1 MFINHQTQLIVT
13 LEKFDQEALTHLLT
27 QLAKHTQYINFMTA
41 MNDDHP
47 ILTLCFESLNSLSA
61 LVGDGII
68 AGIDI
73 ETTNLFLV
81 DDIMSTVDNIAIY
94 DGGIPID
101 KMIIA
106 PRVARSFIALTK
118 LYLQELEDAKRNDEH
133 FLPPRNEVPGFMDL
147 TKTRKVARSV
157 DSIFGDSS
165 GRTFER
171 HNSRHDRFEH
181 SIHCPRNGVRA
192 EIRGKDLFL
201 NVDGQVLRRGVDDV
215 SDTMRTNIFRSELLR
230 GIRNGELMDAIADY
244 PNVKLVSHGSE
255 YVEFTVTVE
264 SKERVEEVKD
274 TKDGLFYLH
283 EVMENLDLLT
293 LTLKEN
299 FVLSNVKVPAKS
311 SGPLKGSIANDL
323 LAVGDKSRA
332 DVVNVNY
339 SATGSGIELV
349 FSNEKLAKEFI
360 ANIEAKQ
367 SKDVVEA
374 EEPEQVVLPEHGC
387 VILTENASLIP
398 VLYMSTIAGV
408 LQPTITELDDH
419 IVYEYKD
426 KSLKKVNTQPI
437 RNAVKDAPLSYVFI
451 SHDVK
456 LGVVKMRLART
467 ALPLEFTLE
476 DNKLSIDGD
485 VIGVVAKWNN
495 SFTLHMP
502 AHCINYNHRG
512 LVYGLCKALKVSI
525 PSKVVTSTEGENE
538 LVLSLGKGQINRA
551 AKKLLADMYTT
562 IEPKTEEFQ
571 EQLETPE
578 SKVNHKAGSS
588 DNSGNFINFTI
599 KDNTLF
605 AKQQNDDT
613 EYEVKVKEVKVI
625 GENSIFTLVMDEKLG
640 DMNKYSMRTMANMLG
655 LRLNFSKPE
664 KVNVVTEG
672 GLVPNVLHILLGKGN
687 TNSKARKTLSS
698 LVK

>member
-61 LVGDGII
+61 LVSDGII

-81 DDIMSTVDNIAIY
+81 DDIMSTVDSIAIY

-118 LYLQELEDAKRNDEH
+118 LYLQVLDDAKRNDEH
-133 FLPPRNEVPGFMDL
+133 PLPPRDQVPGFMDL

-165 GRTFER
+165 KRTFER
-171 HNSRHDRFEH
+171 RNSRYGSFEH
-181 SIHCPRNGVRA
+181 SIHCPKDGIRVEVRD
-192 EIRGKDLFL
+192 ENVFL
-201 NVDGQVLRRGVDDV
+201 NIDGLVVRRCVQPVVDAPKI
-215 SDTMRTNIFRSELLR
+215 NIFRGELLEGVSR
-230 GIRNGELMDAIADY
+230 DDMMEAIADY
-244 PNVKLVSHGSE
+244 PNVKLVSYSAEEVGLQ
-255 YVEFTVTVE
+255 VTK
-264 SKERVEEVKD
+264 SPQEEVKD

-613 EYEVKVKEVKVI
+613 EYEVKVKEVEVT